1 MDLDGDSFIDMYLDI
16 DLMSSSFTGSHLGDR
31 IWLNDGSGLFNPIGD
46 RADDSLYGNKFMS
59 GGEYSIYEIDG
70 ELYLAG
76 VTSQLSGSD
85 LSFIS
90 IPINDII

>member
-1 MDLDGDSFIDMYLDI
+1 
-16 DLMSSSFTGSHLGDR
+16 
-31 IWLNDGSGLFNPIGD
+31 
-46 RADDSLYGNKFMS
+46 MS